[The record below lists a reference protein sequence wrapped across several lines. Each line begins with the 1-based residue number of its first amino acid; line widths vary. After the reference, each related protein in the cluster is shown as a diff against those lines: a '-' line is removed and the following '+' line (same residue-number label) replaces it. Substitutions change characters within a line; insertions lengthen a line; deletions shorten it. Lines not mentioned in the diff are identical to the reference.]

1 MAISLRNRCPLATW
15 AQLIDA
21 SSEINMMSG
30 VTNQRL
36 NKADKLQACVSDH
49 VYVDSA
55 IASNEGQIIYHS
67 HCFMGPW
74 QRIGTKSG
82 HLVYSAA
89 EERVALAAKVAAAA
103 TLAGAVGTGPIALA
117 TAALAARTAE
127 WDAVKFDITK
137 DYSDVYPDW
146 NYETGVKHA

>member
-1 MAISLRNRCPLATW
+1 MAISLRNRCPVATW

-21 SSEINMMSG
+21 ASEINTMSG

-49 VYVDSA
+49 VYVDA
-55 IASNEGQIIYHS
+55 TVTSNEGQIIYHS

-74 QRIGTKSG
+74 MRIGTQSG
-82 HLVYSAA
+82 HLLYSAA
-89 EERVALAAKVAAAA
+89 QERVALAAKVAAQAVFDD
-103 TLAGAVGTGPIALA
+103 AVGAPAIA
-117 TAALAARTAE
+117 AAQILLDARTAE

-137 DYSDVYPDW
+137 DYTDVYPDW
-146 NYETGVKHA
+146 NYETGVKFA

>member
-1 MAISLRNRCPLATW
+1 MAISLRNRCPVATW

-21 SSEINMMSG
+21 SSEINTMSG
-30 VTNQRL
+30 VTNRRL

-49 VYVDSA
+49 VYVDNTIS
-55 IASNEGQIIYHS
+55 SNEGQIIYHS

-74 QRIGTKSG
+74 MRIGTKSG
-82 HLVYSAA
+82 HLLYSAA
-89 EERVALAAKVAAAA
+89 QERVALAAKAAATV
-103 TLAGAVGTGPIALA
+103 TLAGASGAPAIALA

-127 WDAVKFDITK
+127 YDMVKFDITK

-146 NYETGVKHA
+146 NYVTGVKFA